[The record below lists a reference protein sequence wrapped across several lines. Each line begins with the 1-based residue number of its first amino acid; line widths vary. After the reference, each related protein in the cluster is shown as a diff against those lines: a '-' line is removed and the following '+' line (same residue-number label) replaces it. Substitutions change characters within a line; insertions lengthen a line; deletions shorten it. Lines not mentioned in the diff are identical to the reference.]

1 MDVYLS
7 AVTML
12 EQLGYG
18 SEELVKRCGDFQTME
33 VVFATV
39 DKTKEY
45 LKEVLEAAI
54 NLREAVSKQ
63 KYNTLLADAKS
74 YIEKNYDNESI
85 SLNTVAASVNLSPSH
100 FSTIFSQEMG
110 QTFIEFLTQVRM
122 EKAKELLRTSSMKT
136 TEIAF
141 AVGYKDSHYFSYLFK
156 KTQKCTPREFRSQV

>member
-63 KYNTLLADAKS
+63 KYNTLLADANPYIPLQTQSLWFSWRKS
-74 YIEKNYDNESI
+74 GAVP
-85 SLNTVAASVNLSPSH
+85 LLSPYAPGS
-100 FSTIFSQEMG
+100 E
-110 QTFIEFLTQVRM
+110 TQ
-122 EKAKELLRTSSMKT
+122 
-136 TEIAF
+136 
-141 AVGYKDSHYFSYLFK
+141 
-156 KTQKCTPREFRSQV
+156 